1 MTLPVV
7 TEIAPALQPVEPD
20 DFLEPAERTGT
31 PASWCPPRRRP
42 EDA

>member
-7 TEIAPALQPVEPD
+7 TEISQAPEPVDQDP
-20 DFLEPAERTGT
+20 FLDAAGRGV
-31 PASWCPPRRRP
+31 PASWPFPRRRP

>member
-7 TEIAPALQPVEPD
+7 TEISPALQPTEQD
-20 DFLEPAERTGT
+20 DFLEPAERTTT
-31 PASWCPPRRRP
+31 PVSWMLPRRRP

>member
-7 TEIAPALQPVEPD
+7 TETSPAPQPVEPD
-20 DFLEPAERTGT
+20 DFLEPADRLGT
-31 PASWCPPRRRP
+31 VVSVARPRRRP